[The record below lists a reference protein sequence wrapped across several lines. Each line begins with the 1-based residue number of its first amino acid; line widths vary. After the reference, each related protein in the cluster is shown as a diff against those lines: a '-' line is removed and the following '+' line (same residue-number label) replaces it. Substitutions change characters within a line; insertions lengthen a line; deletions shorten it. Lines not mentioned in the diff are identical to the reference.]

1 MIQLYELLFV
11 LFALFIYM
19 SIVFGIA
26 VVRKDNGTA
35 DIAYGWGFVLVAF
48 LTFLIGIPGFA
59 GFIATLLATIWATR
73 LSIRIYLRNRGKSE
87 DFRYKSMREKWEKV
101 SHKTFL
107 VNSFVQIFL
116 LQGLIIFVVALPVTL
131 LNIYGGGLGLSIVAL
146 VGILIWVKGFVF
158 EALGDWQLAKFMA
171 KPANKGKIM
180 DKGLWKFTRHPN
192 YYGESLMWW
201 GLAIVAFSAV
211 FVESGLV
218 ISLLPFIGPILI
230 TFLLLKVSGVPLL
243 EAHFAGKPEWEAY
256 KAKTS
261 VFIPWFPKR

>member
-1 MIQLYELLFV
+1 MTQLFELFFV
-11 LFALFIYM
+11 LVTLFIYM
-19 SIVFGIA
+19 CIVFGIA
-26 VVRKDNGTA
+26 LVRKDNGTA
-35 DIAYGWGFVLVAF
+35 DIAYGWGFVLLAF
-48 LTFLIGIPGFA
+48 LTFIVGIPGLA
-59 GFIATLLATIWATR
+59 GLLATLLATIWAAR
-73 LSIRIYLRNRGKSE
+73 LSIRIHLRNRGKSE

-107 VNSFVQIFL
+107 VNSLVQIFL
-116 LQGLIIFVVALPVTL
+116 LQGLIIFIVALPVTL

-146 VGILIWVKGFVF
+146 VGLLIWIKGFVF
-158 EALGDWQLAKFMA
+158 EAVGDWQLAKFMA
-171 KPANKGKIM
+171 NPANKGKIM

-201 GLAIVAFSAV
+201 GLAIMAFSAI

-218 ISLLPFIGPILI
+218 VSLLPFIGPILI

-243 EAHFAGKPEWEAY
+243 EAHFAGKPEWEVY

-261 VFIPWFPKR
+261 VFIPWFPKK